1 MGGSPSHPPRGPGPC
16 GRGSPICPF
25 PTSQLPGA
33 STPERRGSLLH
44 ETKRGLVDTGQGRDT
59 NRSALPGGAGHLGVA
74 LVSLGKAGEFPGH
87 HTLGVVILPRETW
100 RESGGHRVSV
110 EAEPEARLQ
119 SPSHCC
125 GCFPTISPISQGP
138 SLRFLTSSSPYQIPA
153 LHPRPETWWVLC
165 YMNNTGGVGPGWTG
179 GTRYGQQTDS
189 VHREDET
196 LPPGEAWPQEV
207 LLTQQ

>member
-1 MGGSPSHPPRGPGPC
+1 MTLSTLHLHLNLE
-16 GRGSPICPF
+16 
-25 PTSQLPGA
+25 TS
-33 STPERRGSLLH
+33 SLAFQNSYSEGLH
-44 ETKRGLVDTGQGRDT
+44 AR
-59 NRSALPGGAGHLGVA
+59 
-74 LVSLGKAGEFPGH
+74 LGKPQRKFCFAHQMCGDVNSERCLDMQRGKR
-87 HTLGVVILPRETW
+87 TLKGVQDLFQDPELD
-100 RESGGHRVSV
+100 RVSV